1 MPFSVAYLYRDPA
14 LWIGGTLGSITCKAL
29 FYVIPVFISASVFTM
44 MVISFDRFY
53 AVFYP
58 WKKKF
63 FQKPKVLSAIIWISS
78 FGSMIPFV
86 LMFQTTEVKTGV
98 YYCWQ
103 EWPWAP
109 PNDTDFTETY
119 KVLKSFHICLFVIL
133 YALPLSVTLFIY
145 FLICR
150 KLWLRKIP
158 GNVTDSK
165 LAAEKRLKRK
175 VTSLLVITCVVFAVC
190 WFPVYVNHYFTYVRH
205 DQNRKLPMRVQLLF
219 NWIAHTNSALNP
231 CLYILLN
238 EKFRQK
244 FQATLHNLL
253 QFGSSKNNCSDTNL
267 FGSSLETNIT
277 HASNVTP
284 LPPKPDSVDIPLDL
298 KIGLTS
304 AYVVIFLVALFGN
317 SVGFYVVLIKKESS
331 STSVTNLQLFIGNM
345 AVADLLLTITIMPFS
360 VAYLYRDP
368 ALWIGGT
375 LGSITCKAL
384 FYVMPVFISASV
396 FTMMLISFDRFY
408 AVFFPLKEKFF
419 QKPKVLSAIIWI
431 LSFGLMTP
439 YVLMFQL
446 NETQPGVYHC
456 LQEWPWAPP
465 NDTGLTETY
474 RVLKSFHICVFVIVY
489 ALPLSI
495 TIIIY
500 SLI

>member
-1 MPFSVAYLYRDPA
+1 MFGSSLETNITHASNVTPLPPQQDTVGFPLDLKIGLTSAYVVIFLVALFGNSVGFYVVLINKESSSTSVTNLFIGNMAVADLLLTITIMPFSVAYLYRDPA

-205 DQNRKLPMRVQLLF
+205 DQNHKLPMRVQLLF

-253 QFGSSKNNCSDTNL
+253 QFGSSKNNCSDTK
-267 FGSSLETNIT
+267 
-277 HASNVTP
+277 SNNKRFLTVVAPRKTDAYT
-284 LPPKPDSVDIPLDL
+284 LPQSPTK
-298 KIGLTS
+298 
-304 AYVVIFLVALFGN
+304 AN
-317 SVGFYVVLIKKESS
+317 SGQ
-331 STSVTNLQLFIGNM
+331 TNLWLS
-345 AVADLLLTITIMPFS
+345 LLS
-360 VAYLYRDP
+360 VRENR
-368 ALWIGGT
+368 
-375 LGSITCKAL
+375 S
-384 FYVMPVFISASV
+384 
-396 FTMMLISFDRFY
+396 
-408 AVFFPLKEKFF
+408 
-419 QKPKVLSAIIWI
+419 
-431 LSFGLMTP
+431 
-439 YVLMFQL
+439 
-446 NETQPGVYHC
+446 
-456 LQEWPWAPP
+456 PP
-465 NDTGLTETY
+465 NGRTKTSLNNNTKETKDDVVTEA
-474 RVLKSFHICVFVIVY
+474 I
-489 ALPLSI
+489 
-495 TIIIY
+495 
-500 SLI
+500 